1 APCPR
6 CGASNQPGE
15 RFCGECGAALDD
27 ATADALSPPTASSA
41 TGERRH
47 LTVLFCD
54 LVGSTS
60 IAAQLDPEE
69 WREIVA
75 SYQHTVTEAITR
87 FGGHVAKYLG
97 DGVMAFFGY
106 PQAHDN
112 DAERAVRA
120 GLAILDGISQLN
132 DDSSHT
138 RLSARV
144 GIDSG
149 LVVVGAG
156 PGKEPDVF
164 GDTPNIAARVQE
176 AAAPG
181 TVLIT
186 AATNRLISGFFAV
199 EDGAARPLKG
209 IDKPVQLY
217 RVTGVSGMRGR
228 LEAAATSR
236 GLTPFVGREDEL
248 RLLVNR
254 WERMR
259 EGHGQVVTIVGE
271 AGIGKSRLVQRFREQ
286 IGTHPHTWL
295 ECATAPFFQN
305 TPFYAV
311 ADMLQQSFHWDAS
324 STVEQRLAALEASL
338 GLAGLDPHEAVQ
350 LIAPLLEL
358 PIGNRYPPPSMA
370 PDQQRKRLLASVVA
384 WTLGVA
390 KTQPLVIATEDLH
403 WADPSTLEL
412 IQLLV
417 EQGAHARVLLLYTA
431 RPEFQ
436 PPWAPR

>member
-132 DDSSHT
+132 DDSSRT

-156 PGKEPDVF
+156 AGKEPDVF

-199 EDGAARPLKG
+199 EDGAARLLKG
-209 IDKPVQLY
+209 IDKPVKLY

-228 LEAAATSR
+228 LEAAATSL

-254 WERMR
+254 WERVR

-286 IGTHPHTWL
+286 TATHSHTWL
-295 ECATAPFFQN
+295 ESATAAFFQN
-305 TPFYAV
+305 TPFYAITE
-311 ADMLQQSFHWDAS
+311 MLRQSLLW
-324 STVEQRLAALEASL
+324 EQRLRALEASL
-338 GLAGLDPHEAVQ
+338 GAPGKQPEGLPP
-350 LIAPLLEL
+350 LIASLLE
-358 PIGNRYPPPSMA
+358 PTAG
-370 PDQQRKRLLASVVA
+370 
-384 WTLGVA
+384 
-390 KTQPLVIATEDLH
+390 
-403 WADPSTLEL
+403 ADN
-412 IQLLV
+412 
-417 EQGAHARVLLLYTA
+417 
-431 RPEFQ
+431 
-436 PPWAPR
+436 